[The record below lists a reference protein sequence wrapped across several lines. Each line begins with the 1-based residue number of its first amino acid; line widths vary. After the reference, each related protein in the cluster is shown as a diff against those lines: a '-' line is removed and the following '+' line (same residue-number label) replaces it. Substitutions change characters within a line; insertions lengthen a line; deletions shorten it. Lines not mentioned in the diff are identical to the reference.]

1 MLSGSQVTA
10 KRHNMLLKSFGLSA
24 KTTSAIGQ
32 GTGKGGPQAREALYD
47 VSYERLLRMGIDQGM
62 TLIDTAE
69 EYGMGAAEEVVGSA
83 VRGLR
88 DKIFIATKLSSEH
101 SSREN
106 VIFAAEQSLKRL
118 KTDYIDL
125 YQIHWPHP
133 SIPVEETVEAMA
145 CLVRQG
151 KVRRLGVCNMPQDLL
166 ERAHV
171 AAGETR
177 ISSVQAEYNLF
188 DRSLEDELIPFCRK
202 NHISFL
208 AYSPLDQGRLVNG
221 GRQRA
226 LIEEL
231 ASTYDKTPAQVILRW
246 LIGQESVFVIPH
258 TDSEGHLLE
267 NAGAADFD
275 LSEEDMRRI
284 DVICRTE
291 EVRVLGR
298 NICVPWKQGHEKLQ
312 TREDA
317 VRNRMNFIP
326 SPPEFAESIRA
337 GARIKPIRVRRMP
350 AGQNADCKFELLE
363 GKLRYWAW
371 VLAFG
376 DDVEIP
382 ALIREQ

>member
-1 MLSGSQVTA
+1 MLF
-10 KRHNMLLKSFGLSA
+10 KCFGA
-24 KTTSAIGQ
+24 GTETVSAIGQ
-32 GTGKGGPQAREALYD
+32 GTGKGGPKARE
-47 VSYERLLRMGIDQGM
+47 VSYEGCYERLLRMGIDRGM

-69 EYGMGAAEEVVGSA
+69 EYGMGAAEEVVGLA
-83 VRGLR
+83 IKGVR
-88 DKIFIATKLSSEH
+88 DKVFVATKLSTEH
-101 SSREN
+101 SAPDD
-106 VIFAAEQSLKRL
+106 VIPAVEHSLRRL

-125 YQIHWPHP
+125 YQIHWPSP
-133 SIPVEETVEAMA
+133 FVPIEETIGAMVS
-145 CLVRQG
+145 LVHQG
-151 KVRRLGVCNMPQDLL
+151 KVRYVGVCNVSMDSL
-166 ERAHV
+166 ERAY
-171 AAGETR
+171 AAARETG
-177 ISSVQAEYNLF
+177 IASVQTEYNLF
-188 DRSLEDELIPFCRK
+188 DRSSEKEVFPFCRK

-221 GRQRA
+221 RRQRA

-231 ASTYDKTPAQVILRW
+231 MSTYDKTPAQVILRW
-246 LIGQESVFVIPH
+246 LIGQEWVFVIPH

-267 NAGAADFD
+267 NAASADFD

-291 EVRVLGR
+291 EVRVAVG
-298 NICVPWKQGHEKLQ
+298 NICAPWKHCQKDLQ

-317 VRNRMNFIP
+317 VCNRMNFIP
-326 SPPEFAESIRA
+326 SPSELARSIRA

-350 AGQNADCKFELLE
+350 AGQNADCEFELLE

>member
-1 MLSGSQVTA
+1 
-10 KRHNMLLKSFGLSA
+10 MLLKSFGLGAQTIS
-24 KTTSAIGQ
+24 TIGQ
-32 GTGKGGPQAREALYD
+32 GTGKGGPQARRALYD

-83 VRGLR
+83 VRGVR

-106 VIFAAEQSLKRL
+106 VVFAAEQSLKRL

-125 YQIHWPHP
+125 YQIHWPNP
-133 SIPVEETVEAMA
+133 SVPIEETIGAMIS
-145 CLVRQG
+145 LVHQG
-151 KVRRLGVCNMPQDLL
+151 KVRYLGVCNMPQDLL

-171 AAGETR
+171 ASGETK

-188 DRSLEDELIPFCRK
+188 DRSSEEEFFPFCHK

-258 TDSEGHLLE
+258 TDSERHLLE
-267 NAGAADFD
+267 NAAAADFD
-275 LSEEDMRRI
+275 LSEEDVRRI
-284 DVICRTE
+284 DVICGTE
-291 EVRVLGR
+291 EVRVAAG
-298 NICVPWKQGHEKLQ
+298 NICVPWEQGQKELQ

-317 VRNRMNFIP
+317 ALNRMNFVPAP
-326 SPPEFAESIRA
+326 SELAESIHA
-337 GARIKPIRVRRMP
+337 GAQIKPIRVRRSSP
-350 AGQNADCKFELLE
+350 GQNANYEFELVE

>member
-1 MLSGSQVTA
+1 
-10 KRHNMLLKSFGLSA
+10 MLLKSFGLGA
-24 KTTSAIGQ
+24 QTISAIGQ
-32 GTGKGGPQAREALYD
+32 GTGKGGPKAREVSYD
-47 VSYERLLRMGIDQGM
+47 GSYERLLRMGIDRGM

-69 EYGMGAAEEVVGSA
+69 EYGMGAAEEVVGLV
-83 VRGLR
+83 VRGVR
-88 DKIFIATKLSSEH
+88 DKMFVATKLSSEH
-101 SSREN
+101 CAPDD
-106 VIFAAEQSLKRL
+106 VISAVEHSLRRL

-125 YQIHWPHP
+125 YQIHWPNP
-133 SIPVEETVEAMA
+133 SIPIEETIKVMVS
-145 CLVRQG
+145 LVHQG
-151 KVRRLGVCNMPQDLL
+151 KVRYLGVCNMSQDLL
-166 ERAHV
+166 ERAYV
-171 AAGETR
+171 AAGETG
-177 ISSVQAEYNLF
+177 IGSVQAEYNLF
-188 DRSLEDELIPFCRK
+188 DRSSEEEFIPFCRK
-202 NHISFL
+202 NNISFL

-258 TDSEGHLLE
+258 TDSERHLLE
-267 NAGAADFD
+267 NAAAADFD

-291 EVRVLGR
+291 EVRVAVG
-298 NICVPWKQGHEKLQ
+298 NICAPWKQGQRDIQ

-326 SPPEFAESIRA
+326 SPPELAESIRA

-350 AGQNADCKFELLE
+350 AGQNADCEFELLE
-363 GKLRYWAW
+363 GKLRYWAL